1 MLAKALLLAVAAILI
16 LVGVPNL
23 IAATWMAIGQPIYDD
38 LESGKPI
45 SQEDFNLLI
54 ESREAAIALTDNAD
68 AYADLAVAH
77 YVRGELPGKF
87 EKAIEAS
94 WLSLE
99 RKPVD
104 AFTWQNLALISLYV
118 PDRKEEAIQAWR
130 ASYALGKYSPDLY
143 HVRFLIGTVLYRDL
157 TPEDRELLR
166 GDANRAYVKNR
177 FAFRQYARENNLLEW
192 AKFLLRDPKKTEYL
206 TPG

>member
-1 MLAKALLLAVAAILI
+1 MLAKALLLAIAAILI

-23 IAATWMAIGQPIYDD
+23 IAATWMAIGQPVYDD
-38 LESGKPI
+38 LESGKPV

-54 ESREAAIALTDNAD
+54 ESREAAIALTDDAE

-94 WLSLE
+94 RLSLE
-99 RKPVD
+99 RKPID

-118 PDRKEEAIQAWR
+118 PDGREEALTAWR

-157 TPEDRELLR
+157 TPEDRELLMGDVNGAYARDR
-166 GDANRAYVKNR
+166 G
-177 FAFRQYARENNLLEW
+177 AFRHYARDNNLLEW
-192 AKFLLRDPKKTEYL
+192 AKFLLRDPEKTKFL